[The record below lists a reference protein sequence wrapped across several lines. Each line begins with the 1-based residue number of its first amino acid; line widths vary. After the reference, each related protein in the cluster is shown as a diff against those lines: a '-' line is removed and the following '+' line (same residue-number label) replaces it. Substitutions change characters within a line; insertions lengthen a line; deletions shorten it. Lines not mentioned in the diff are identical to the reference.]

1 MSSPIA
7 SGVPQGGALVAPEL
21 PLHEF
26 AAAVA
31 ALPLVSVDWVITN
44 PDGELLLG
52 LRTNAPARGCW
63 FTPGGRIRKNEALAQ
78 ALRRVARDEL
88 GLAPDLCEQS
98 ERRAQGMGAWDH
110 FYPDSAFSP
119 KVATHYVNLP
129 YWLALSW
136 AEVAL
141 LSLPMGE
148 QHSAWQWLP
157 LADAAQN
164 PLVHRYVQPYVAWVL
179 QNNSDSLPLQ
189 CQRQPIS

>member
-1 MSSPIA
+1 MISSMT
-7 SGVPQGGALVAPEL
+7 SGAQQGRAPVALEL

-78 ALRRVARDEL
+78 ALRRVAKDEL
-88 GLAPDLCEQS
+88 GLMPDLCEQS
-98 ERRAQGMGAWDH
+98 KRRAQGMGAWDH

-119 KVATHYVNLP
+119 KVSTHYVNLP

-141 LSLPMGE
+141 LRPPVGE

-164 PLVHRYVQPYVAWVL
+164 PLVHRYVQPYAAWVL
-179 QNNSDSLPLQ
+179 QNNSDPRPL
-189 CQRQPIS
+189 QRQPVF